1 MLLQWESFK
10 AAMHFSAKPAKLQ
23 QRSKSTRKLSMNSRC
38 EDTYPKHV
46 MCHTES
52 FSLTDHT
59 AQILAEQLTLMEQVD
74 TFTFSFNVRLYIF
87 ILLPV

>member
-1 MLLQWESFK
+1 
-10 AAMHFSAKPAKLQ
+10 
-23 QRSKSTRKLSMNSRC
+23 
-38 EDTYPKHV
+38 